1 MFDEFKGLDAELLNE
16 KSFGHS
22 MRPQSTYGWV
32 GAAIGA
38 AGSLLGGLMSN
49 SGNSGAVKPKVLPKT
64 VSGNEQ
70 TAFDFMYNT
79 QAEEDMR
86 TMAQTLE
93 TMAGQDRNFY
103 QNVFQ
108 PFQQAVLQTNTQM
121 LPTIEKVAGSALE
134 ASTRD
139 MVSNESLKRSFQ
151 TTAENGFEKGGR
163 TDLAATKFFS
173 ELDKMPSEE
182 KMIGNALAQ
191 VEGQFSG
198 AGKELARDFAQRGQQ
213 MTQASSRDLAI
224 QKAQAKAGAAGQASS
239 QFRQESLGRAEMGLN
254 AAQGLDVQGEALKG
268 QATQGLLSLQA
279 RGDQAGMNAMQMQL
293 NPGEFKDGVGEG
305 LMGLSSGLRGADAG
319 KQLGQNQDSNTIG
332 WTQKGIKGAV
342 TQNPDGSVSVGGKTL
357 NSDEYNQIMDAI
369 KSQGRGGAGAT
380 QTGAGGDSG
389 IGVGGLVG
397 QVGHAGIAPGVT
409 GGDAIA
415 GLLGALGFGGAADAI
430 GQGVD
435 QGNVGPGI
443 PGDDP
448 SSGGG
453 GGIGGSGGNAGGNGS
468 GGGGTGPGNR

>member
-70 TAFDFMYNT
+70 TSFDFMYNT
-79 QAEEDMR
+79 QAEVDMR

-108 PFQQAVLQTNTQM
+108 PFQEAVLQTNTQM
-121 LPTIEKVAGSALE
+121 LPMIEKVAGSALE

-151 TTAENGFEKGGR
+151 ATAENGFEKGGR

-182 KMIGNALAQ
+182 TMIGNALSR

-224 QKAQAKAGAAGQASS
+224 QKAQAKAGAAGQASAN
-239 QFRQESLGRAEMGLN
+239 FRNESLERAEMGLN
-254 AAQGLDVQGEALKG
+254 AAQGLDVEGEAIKV
-268 QATQGLLSLQA
+268 QASEGLLALQG
-279 RGDQAGMNAMQMQL
+279 RQDEAGLAAVKMQL
-293 NPGEFKDGVGEG
+293 NTGEFKDGVGQG
-305 LMGLSSGLRGADAG
+305 LMGLSSGLLDTDAS

-332 WTQKGIKGAV
+332 WTQKGIKGGV
-342 TQNPDGSVSVGGKTL
+342 TQNDDGSVSVGGNTL
-357 NSDEYNQIMDAI
+357 NSDEYNKIMDAI
-369 KSQGRGGAGAT
+369 KSMGRGGAGAT
-380 QTGAGGDSG
+380 DRAGVGHGDGGGTGHGHGAG
-389 IGVGGLVG
+389 V
-397 QVGHAGIAPGVT
+397 APGV
-409 GGDAIA
+409 GLGDTL
-415 GLLGALGFGGAADAI
+415 GFLGALSGVPGLGAAAESF
-430 GQGVD
+430 GENASTV
-435 QGNVGPGI
+435 GI
-443 PGDDP
+443 PGDSPTD
-448 SSGGG
+448 GGG
-453 GGIGGSGGNAGGNGS
+453 GTPGGSGGNGGGDGT
-468 GGGGTGPGNR
+468 GGGGPGAGNR